1 MKHCKGC
8 QKEIPNRNYCSTCRN
23 RQWDKNNPIRRAY
36 RDTRNS
42 AKRRGKT
49 FTITYEY
56 FEAWVIENRYMELKG
71 TAPDDYS
78 IDRIDDTKGYEPG
91 NLQLLTNRENTKK
104 QRDRESYLR
113 SLTTIDVTGIVPE
126 VIPSDEEA
134 PF

>member
-1 MKHCKGC
+1 MPECTDCGKYIETRK
-8 QKEIPNRNYCSTCRN
+8 RCSTCRN
-23 RQWDKNNPIRRAY
+23 RVWDKNNPIRRAY
-36 RDTRNS
+36 RNNKDS

-71 TAPDDYS
+71 TGPDDYS

-104 QRDRESYLR
+104 QRDRENYLR
-113 SLTTIDVTGIVPE
+113 SLTAIDVTGIVLE